1 MKKTVRTNKG
11 GWFSVAVVLILFGGM
26 FLFSNKENI
35 KSAFTGAYDIY
46 DEDVNASDIR
56 IGDGVRTD
64 IYAALDNFGTL
75 ETTTKNSKTGNVT
88 GKTYHYYYII
98 PVFEGDETRYMAVK
112 VSSSDRKA
120 FDKIVDDTWDYLT
133 GEADYFTDNEFAA
146 EGNIQKLDGQAYEY
160 FVEWFEE
167 AEWFDTTDRDEIE
180 EYLVPICLELK
191 DLRSTSIMVYVSM
204 GIIALGILI
213 IVIHFV
219 RKSNNKKKEA
229 AEQAAYNNGFAAA
242 QNGTAAGNDTYT
254 GSTQSDNANASGAQN
269 VMQGTYTDTASYSNG
284 TEYTVIGGT
293 KLPKAD
299 MDRING
305 YVAAGDSVTAI
316 KELRDITGLGLA
328 EAKDI
333 IDNWG
338 SYYR

>member
-11 GWFSVAVVLILFGGM
+11 GWLSVALVLILFGGM

-35 KSAFTGAYDIY
+35 KSAFTSAYDIY
-46 DEDVNASDIR
+46 DEDVNVSDIK
-56 IGDGVRTD
+56 IGDGIKTD

-98 PVFEGDETRYMAVK
+98 PVFEGDETLYMAVK
-112 VSSSDRKA
+112 VGSDDKKA

-133 GEADYFTDNEFAA
+133 DAADYFTDNEFAA

-160 FVEWFEE
+160 FVDWFEE

-191 DLRSTSIMVYVSM
+191 DLKSTSIMVYVSM
-204 GIIALGILI
+204 GVIALGVLI

-219 RKSNNKKKEA
+219 RKSGRKKKLA
-229 AEQAAYNNGFAAA
+229 SEQAAYNSGFAAA
-242 QNGTAAGNDTYT
+242 QNGAAAGNNAATAENTANATNQAPVNTYT
-254 GSTQSDNANASGAQN
+254 E
-269 VMQGTYTDTASYSNG
+269 TASYSNG
-284 TEYTVIGGT
+284 AEYTVIGGT

-316 KELRDITGLGLA
+316 KELRDITGLGIA

-338 SYYR
+338 NYYR

>member
-1 MKKTVRTNKG
+1 
-11 GWFSVAVVLILFGGM
+11 
-26 FLFSNKENI
+26 
-35 KSAFTGAYDIY
+35 
-46 DEDVNASDIR
+46 
-56 IGDGVRTD
+56 
-64 IYAALDNFGTL
+64 
-75 ETTTKNSKTGNVT
+75 
-88 GKTYHYYYII
+88 
-98 PVFEGDETRYMAVK
+98 MAVK
-112 VSSSDRKA
+112 VSSGDRKA
-120 FDKIVDDTWDYLT
+120 FDKIVDDTWDYLA
-133 GEADYFTDNEFAA
+133 GDADYFTDNEFAA

-180 EYLVPICLELK
+180 EYLVPVCLELK

-219 RKSNNKKKEA
+219 RKSSNKKKEA
-229 AEQAAYNNGFAAA
+229 AEQAAYNNGFSAA
-242 QNGTAAGNDTYT
+242 QNGEAAGNNAAVAGNTADT
-254 GSTQSDNANASGAQN
+254 ANQASA
-269 VMQGTYTDTASYSNG
+269 GTYTETASYSNG

-299 MDRING
+299 IDRING

-316 KELRDITGLGLA
+316 RELRDMTGLGIA

>member
-1 MKKTVRTNKG
+1 MC
-11 GWFSVAVVLILFGGM
+11 
-26 FLFSNKENI
+26 
-35 KSAFTGAYDIY
+35 
-46 DEDVNASDIR
+46 IR
-56 IGDGVRTD
+56 
-64 IYAALDNFGTL
+64 
-75 ETTTKNSKTGNVT
+75 
-88 GKTYHYYYII
+88 
-98 PVFEGDETRYMAVK
+98 
-112 VSSSDRKA
+112 DR
-120 FDKIVDDTWDYLT
+120 
-133 GEADYFTDNEFAA
+133 
-146 EGNIQKLDGQAYEY
+146 AYEY

-180 EYLVPICLELK
+180 EYLVPVCLELK

-242 QNGTAAGNDTYT
+242 QNDAAAGNNAATAGNTADT
-254 GSTQSDNANASGAQN
+254 ANHASA
-269 VMQGTYTDTASYSNG
+269 GTYTETASYGNG
-284 TEYTVIGGT
+284 TEYTVIGGA

-316 KELRDITGLGLA
+316 RELRDMTGLGIA

>member
-11 GWFSVAVVLILFGGM
+11 GWFSVAITLILFGGM
-26 FLFSNKENI
+26 FLFANKENI

-46 DEDVNASDIR
+46 DEDVNASDIK
-56 IGDGVRTD
+56 IGDGIRTD

-98 PVFEGDETRYMAVK
+98 PVFEGEETRYMAVK
-112 VSSSDRKA
+112 VSSGDRKA
-120 FDKIVDDTWDYLT
+120 FDKIVDDTWDYLA
-133 GEADYFTDNEFAA
+133 GDADYFTDNEFAA

-191 DLRSTSIMVYVSM
+191 ELRSTSIMVYVSM

-229 AEQAAYNNGFAAA
+229 AEQAAYNNGFSAA
-242 QNGTAAGNDTYT
+242 QNGEAAGNNAATAGNTADT
-254 GSTQSDNANASGAQN
+254 ANHASA
-269 VMQGTYTDTASYSNG
+269 GTYTETASYGNG
-284 TEYTVIGGT
+284 TEYTVIGGA

-316 KELRDITGLGLA
+316 RELRDMTGLGIA

>member
-11 GWFSVAVVLILFGGM
+11 GWLSVALVLILFGGM

-35 KSAFTGAYDIY
+35 KSAFTSAYDIY
-46 DEDVNASDIR
+46 DEDVNVSDIK
-56 IGDGVRTD
+56 IGDGIKTD

-98 PVFEGDETRYMAVK
+98 PVFEGDETLYMAVK
-112 VSSSDRKA
+112 VGSDDKKA

-133 GEADYFTDNEFAA
+133 DAADYFTDNEFAA

-160 FVEWFEE
+160 FVDWFEE

-191 DLRSTSIMVYVSM
+191 DLKSTSIMVYVSM
-204 GIIALGILI
+204 GVIALGVLI

-219 RKSNNKKKEA
+219 RKSGRKKKLA
-229 AEQAAYNNGFAAA
+229 AEQAAYNSGFAAA
-242 QNGTAAGNDTYT
+242 QNGAAAGNNAATAENTANATNQAPVNTYT
-254 GSTQSDNANASGAQN
+254 E
-269 VMQGTYTDTASYSNG
+269 TASYSNG
-284 TEYTVIGGT
+284 AEYTVIGGT

-316 KELRDITGLGLA
+316 KELRDITGLGIA

-338 SYYR
+338 NYYR